1 MKTLRRCG
9 TTRGRAAITAACAA
23 TSAATV
29 ALALALVGAIG
40 VTGAVDPAV
49 AQEVLPTVVVDY
61 PSSLAGQNSAL
72 GLPATMTFGVTG
84 IDPDTG
90 PDGGPPTRFRFLFK
104 RAEVPGEPYN
114 YVTDQSTYEQYYQ
127 ELVSFADTDWS
138 GWLPYSTDPAERRIT
153 FFDVPQTDIEDN
165 LIHYLFAVQVMDTTG
180 TVSVEREYG
189 LNVANVFVS
198 ATLAPLLS
206 VHEPFLMTVDFMGV
220 DNVVSYDIIAQ
231 MELNFSW
238 DATAEPYGAEIAAYR
253 WGWDVAD
260 PDYPDDP
267 GWAVPPGLSPAH
279 LQTPPQSFSTG
290 MHSLTIRCWDS
301 VDQLTQV
308 IVILDVVPIPDP
320 SVQFPLLLVDDV
332 FDHESNDWP
341 DQNGL
346 PRDHDEFR
354 DAFWLQTLAETGGVI
369 GFDPA
374 RDVVDTEDGD
384 LDFRTLVTYRSA
396 IWTSQRVAYPLS
408 MVSRTFRPDPSG
420 QTRFNWLAI
429 YQQYVGNLLMVGSR
443 NQEDFIRDEL
453 QTVPFVLESQTYPH
467 LTTGFTLLDH
477 FSPNYSICG
486 TDTLGSVGRKS
497 RCSGLKGLA
506 LDADFADAY
515 MPGGAAFPDTILTDQ
530 IIDWEEP
537 DPLLSD
543 LLGSLDYGWGQD
555 EFYETNLSECDIGV
569 EPQQCPDGPC
579 VEVMLRTMT
588 RFGWIDQAHREA
600 GNDDWP
606 ASEYGPGE
614 LSDLCGNLAFT
625 AGYDLRAEGVPIGFF
640 VHKTKYDKP
649 SQKADVVWGFDPYR
663 FDNAQ
668 VRQAIHW
675 VLGEHFG
682 LVMGP

>member
-1 MKTLRRCG
+1 MKRLRQYEAISRH
-9 TTRGRAAITAACAA
+9 AAVTAACVAMRA
-23 TSAATV
+23 MTV
-29 ALALALVGAIG
+29 AVGLALVSAIGAIG
-40 VTGAVDPAV
+40 VTGAVAPAA

-61 PSSLAGQNSAL
+61 PSRFAGQTATL
-72 GLPATMTFGVTG
+72 GMPSTMTFGFTG
-84 IDPDTG
+84 IDPDAG

-104 RAEVPGEPYN
+104 RAEKPGEPYN
-114 YVTDQSTYEQYYQ
+114 YVRTRATYE
-127 ELVSFADTDWS
+127 
-138 GWLPYSTDPAERRIT
+138 
-153 FFDVPQTDIEDN
+153 N

-189 LNVANVFVS
+189 LNVVNFFVS
-198 ATLAPLLS
+198 TTLTPQLS
-206 VHEPFLMTVDFMGV
+206 VHEPILMTAEFTGV

-260 PDYPDDP
+260 PDDADDP
-267 GWAVPPGLSPAH
+267 DWAVPPGLSPAH
-279 LQTPPQSFSTG
+279 MQTPPQSFASG
-290 MHSLTIRCWDS
+290 VHSLTIRCWDS

-332 FDHESNDWP
+332 YDHNSNGWP
-341 DQNGL
+341 DQDGMA
-346 PRDHDEFR
+346 RDHDEFR

-396 IWTSQRVAYPLS
+396 IWTSKRVTSPSS
-408 MVSRTFRPDPSG
+408 MVSRTFRPTPWG
-420 QTRFNWLAI
+420 QVRYNWLAI

-443 NQEDFIRDEL
+443 NQEDFVQDEL
-453 QTVPFVLESQTYPH
+453 QTVPIVLESQTYPH

-477 FSPNYSICG
+477 FSPGYPICG
-486 TDTLGSVGRKS
+486 FGYDGRKS
-497 RCSGLKGLA
+497 RCSGLKGLV
-506 LDADFADAY
+506 LDTEFADVY
-515 MPGGAAFPDTILTDQ
+515 MPGGAVFPDTILTDQ
-530 IIDWEEP
+530 IIDWQEP
-537 DPLLSD
+537 DPLLAD
-543 LLGSLDYGWGQD
+543 LLGSLDYSWGKD

-588 RFGWIDQAHREA
+588 RFGWIDQAHHDA
-600 GNDDWP
+600 GDDNWP
-606 ASEYGPGE
+606 ASEYSPSE
-614 LSDLCGNLAFT
+614 LIDLCGGLAFS
-625 AGYDLRAEGVPIGFF
+625 AGYNLRAESVPIGFF
-640 VHKTKYDKP
+640 VHKTKYEKP